1 MCVISRVAAADKE
14 GIKMCERSLGART
27 RDARVVYT
35 GTPLF
40 LVLPNF
46 VRQNWSIFIGSI
58 EHAPADCQQIVKKES

>member
-40 LVLPNF
+40 
-46 VRQNWSIFIGSI
+46 G
-58 EHAPADCQQIVKKES
+58 AP